1 MDHIYFIKKK
11 CCGSRTCYASTCTLT
26 CIYTVTD
33 MCTHTYTPDTLQK
46 YHNTCISIVLYS
58 ASARGSYCI
67 CVQSTHTH
75 KILTVRQKCLKY
87 TSITMHVN
95 DHSLYRSHK
104 RRQKLTWS
112 TDCPILWLRP
122 LLLQEK
128 KTRTTI
134 VHLHSASLH
143 GDVKVQGDHH

>member
-1 MDHIYFIKKK
+1 MR
-11 CCGSRTCYASTCTLT
+11 GSRTCYTHMHTYMHKTAM
-26 CIYTVTD
+26 D
-33 MCTHTYTPDTLQK
+33 MYTHTHTHTNWTYSR
-46 YHNTCISIVLYS
+46 NTCISIVLYS

-104 RRQKLTWS
+104 RQQKLTWY
-112 TDCPILWLRP
+112 TDGPILGLRP
-122 LLLQEK
+122 LLLQKK

-143 GDVKVQGDHH
+143 GDVKVQEDHH